1 MNCYCNKR
9 ILLLFVIVI
18 LFISGCAETQIT
30 LIPYNIAV
38 HRNEQVSDNEHNRDV
53 NIIKI
58 DTDSTH
64 SDTIFQAITQKF
76 DTILDDY
83 MNSVSYEFQNLVV
96 DSTYCENEEFLCLA
110 VIASLPSQYPIPYE
124 TECIF
129 WNRAEDKLYSLGE
142 YTKIIGI
149 DLTSVE
155 RSIDEAVSGDYGALY
170 ESTIEGMFYLDN
182 NIYFII
188 QVESNFENGINA
200 SETMFYNY
208 SSSELI
214 LGKNFNGFN
223 ALIEG

>member
-18 LFISGCAETQIT
+18 LFISGCAEKQIT

-64 SDTIFQAITQKF
+64 SDTIFNAITQKF

-83 MNSVSYEFQNLVV
+83 MNSVPYEFQNLVV

-110 VIASLPSQYPIPYE
+110 VIASLPSQYSIPYE

-142 YTKIIGI
+142 YLEIIGLDRTRI
-149 DLTSVE
+149 ES
-155 RSIDEAVSGDYGALY
+155 SIDEALSGKLGDLY
-170 ESTIEGMFYLDN
+170 KSTIEGMFYLDN

-214 LGKNFNGFN
+214 LGKNFSGFN